1 MSDDKN
7 EMCMGSQHAKQIT
20 LTRVEKEILQNL
32 RSKDGEIKNQNKAH
46 CQFRCGQLNPRKACG
61 YDFKNICHSFI
72 ADQNVKNMI
81 NHTQESMTSR
91 FHYMQ

>member
-32 RSKDGEIKNQNKAH
+32 RSKDGEIKNK
-46 CQFRCGQLNPRKACG
+46 K
-61 YDFKNICHSFI
+61 S
-72 ADQNVKNMI
+72 
-81 NHTQESMTSR
+81 E
-91 FHYMQ
+91 